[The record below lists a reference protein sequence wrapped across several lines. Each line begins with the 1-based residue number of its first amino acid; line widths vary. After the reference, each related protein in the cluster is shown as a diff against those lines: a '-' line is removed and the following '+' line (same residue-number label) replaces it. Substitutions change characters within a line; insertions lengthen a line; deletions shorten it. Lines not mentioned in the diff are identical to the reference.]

1 MRPRSTLRLLLLP
14 VVLTLLG
21 APFAASVH
29 AQILDQ
35 GTFKLYQGTR
45 SLGRETFTFEG
56 TPESL
61 IVRARQKL
69 LLPTSQGEESLGKA
83 VDVLLG
89 RRDYMLRQYQS
100 NRSFRGREL
109 IRALVIADTHYVAY
123 REGEGR
129 MGTGDARVLPPGR
142 LFVMD
147 SQLAT
152 LFDLIVRSVHGQTF
166 ESRPINLL
174 ALGPRDTMLEASVV
188 ERGTETIRWG
198 AKPVAAHKLDI
209 VADSQTTF
217 TVWAGAKGEL
227 LRLTEPVSGLR
238 VEREA
243 PAVRRRVPAPPQK
256 SGAAPPVPRSN
267 SVSRRPG
274 G

>member
-1 MRPRSTLRLLLLP
+1 MRPRSPFRLLFVP
-14 VVLTLLG
+14 VVLTLLA
-21 APFAASVH
+21 APFAAPAR
-29 AQILDQ
+29 AQVLDQ
-35 GTFKLYQGTR
+35 GTFKLYQGDR
-45 SLGRETFTFEG
+45 ALGAETFTFEG

-61 IVRARQKL
+61 VVRARQNL
-69 LLPTSQGEESLGKA
+69 VLPTSQGDETLDKA
-83 VDVLLG
+83 ADLLLS
-89 RRDYMLRQYQS
+89 RSDYMLRQYQS
-100 NRSFRGREL
+100 NRNFRGREL
-109 IRALVIADTHYVAY
+109 VRALVIADTHYVAY

-152 LFDLIVRSVHGQTF
+152 LFDLIVRSVHGQAF

-198 AKPVAAHKLDI
+198 ARPVAAHKLEI
-209 VADSQTTF
+209 VADSRTTF
-217 TVWAGAKGEL
+217 TAWAGAKGEL

-238 VEREA
+238 IEREA
-243 PAVRRRVPAPPQK
+243 PPVKRRAPPPK
-256 SGAAPPVPRSN
+256 SRAVPSVPRSD
-267 SVSRRPG
+267 SVSRPPG

>member
-1 MRPRSTLRLLLLP
+1 MRLRPTLRLLCVP
-14 VVLTLLG
+14 VVATLLA
-21 APFAASVH
+21 APFAGPAR

-35 GTFKLYQGTR
+35 GTFKLYQGDR
-45 SLGRETFTFEG
+45 ALGAETFTFESAA
-56 TPESL
+56 ESL
-61 IVRARQKL
+61 VVRARQSL
-69 LLPTSQGEESLGKA
+69 VVPTSQGDETLDKA
-83 VDVLLG
+83 ADLLLG
-89 RRDYMLRQYQS
+89 RHDYMLRQYQS
-100 NRSFRGREL
+100 NRNFRGGEL
-109 IRALVIADTHYVAY
+109 IRALIVADTHYVAY

-129 MGTGDARVLPPGR
+129 IGTGDARVLPPGR

-147 SQLAT
+147 SQLVT
-152 LFDLIVRSVHGQTF
+152 LFDLIVRSVHGQAF

-198 AKPVAAHKLDI
+198 AKPVVAHKLEI
-209 VADSQTTF
+209 VADSRTTF
-217 TVWAGAKGEL
+217 TAWTGTNGEL
-227 LRLTEPVSGLR
+227 LRLTEPMSGLR

-243 PAVRRRVPAPPQK
+243 PPVKRRA
-256 SGAAPPVPRSN
+256 AAPPKSRAAPAVPRSD